1 MASQRDN
8 IGAAVIGRH
17 HVLRYGAPI
26 IGRIPAVSYPVAAAV
41 GWATWQLRPG
51 FRRTLIR
58 NMLPLV
64 DGDRDRA
71 RSEARLA
78 LRNISRYWVDIAT
91 IPYRDMSRFE
101 ERHIRLVN
109 GERLAVLDRPGP
121 LIIVSAHTGGAEIC
135 LQAITFRGRAFTALV
150 EQIQPPEMTLQLN
163 RLRSAAGGAFHI
175 AGTAGVRAAFRALKA
190 GDVVGLMADRDIQ
203 ANGLCIDVAGRM
215 VRLPRGPWELAA
227 RTGATV
233 LPVFATRAW
242 NDRFT
247 VTVEEPF
254 LVEDTPDAIC
264 VAMQRFARV
273 LSPLLRAQP
282 GQWCVP
288 EDFWAEHGCGQG

>member
-1 MASQRDN
+1 M
-8 IGAAVIGRH
+8 IGRH
-17 HVLRYGAPI
+17 HVLRYGAPL

-41 GWATWQLRPG
+41 GWATWQFRPG

-71 RSEARLA
+71 ASEARLA

-101 ERHIRLVN
+101 ARHIRLVHA
-109 GERLAVLDRPGP
+109 ERLAALEGNAPV
-121 LIIVSAHTGGAEIC
+121 IIVSAHTGGAEIC
-135 LQAITFRGRAFTALV
+135 LQAITSRGRAFTALV

-163 RLRSAAGGAFHI
+163 RLRSAAGGSFHI

-203 ANGLCIDVAGRM
+203 NNGLCIDLAGRP

-254 LVEDTPDAIC
+254 RVEDSPEAIC
-264 VAMQRFARV
+264 AAMKRFAAV

-282 GQWCVP
+282 GQWTVP
-288 EDFWAEHGCGQG
+288 EDFWREHRCGPG